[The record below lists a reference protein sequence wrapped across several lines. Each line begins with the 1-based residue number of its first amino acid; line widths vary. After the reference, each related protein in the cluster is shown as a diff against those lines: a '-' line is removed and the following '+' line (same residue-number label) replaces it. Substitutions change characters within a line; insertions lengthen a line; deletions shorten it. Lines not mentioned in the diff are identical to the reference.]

1 MTEPNEPD
9 KKNNETESTKDE
21 AIIELKEEIADARTG
36 DEEIIDLLEATEEQE
51 SVEDETTIVLKE
63 EVAEEPTGDEGI
75 INLVEAPEEQESV
88 EDEAI
93 IELKEEVAEEP
104 TGDEEIIDLV
114 EAPEEGPEDAQDESI
129 DTEEQKATE
138 DDTYIDLTVTISES
152 HRKREDIDEPV
163 ADEADL
169 SHEFD
174 DIDEFDNALVKESVD
189 FTDEFSSD
197 AITDEAPEDDFTD
210 SLGIELDSNE
220 KNSEGPFEPDSI
232 TDEKIE
238 AALERVIK
246 KVFYEKIDRLLV
258 DAIEKTVTREIEK
271 LKKALLEDSPDG
283 EK

>member
-21 AIIELKEEIADARTG
+21 AILELEEEIKDVRTG
-36 DEEIIDLLEATEEQE
+36 DEEIIDLLEATE
-51 SVEDETTIVLKE
+51 DR
-63 EVAEEPTGDEGI
+63 
-75 INLVEAPEEQESV
+75 EAV

-93 IELKEEVAEEP
+93 IDLKEEVAEEP

-114 EAPEEGPEDAQDESI
+114 EATEEATEKVQDESI

-138 DDTYIDLTVTISES
+138 DDTYIDLTVKISE
-152 HRKREDIDEPV
+152 KNRETKDIGEPV

-174 DIDEFDNALVKESVD
+174 DIDELDNDLIRESDD
-189 FTDEFSSD
+189 FTDEFDMD
-197 AITDEAPEDDFTD
+197 AITNAASEDDFTD
-210 SLGIELDSNE
+210 SLGIELDSKE
-220 KNSEGPFEPDSI
+220 EISGDLFEPDSI

-246 KVFYEKIDRLLV
+246 KVFYEKIDRLLAE
-258 DAIEKTVTREIEK
+258 AIEKTVTREIEK

>member
-21 AIIELKEEIADARTG
+21 AILELEEEITDARTG

-51 SVEDETTIVLKE
+51 
-63 EVAEEPTGDEGI
+63 P
-75 INLVEAPEEQESV
+75 V

-114 EAPEEGPEDAQDESI
+114 EATEEATEKVQDESS

-138 DDTYIDLTVTISES
+138 DDTYIDLTVTISE
-152 HRKREDIDEPV
+152 KRETKDIGEPV
-163 ADEADL
+163 ADEAGL
-169 SHEFD
+169 SREFD
-174 DIDEFDNALVKESVD
+174 DIDELDNDLIRESDD
-189 FTDEFSSD
+189 FTDDFDMD
-197 AITDEAPEDDFTD
+197 AITDAAPEDDFTD
-210 SLGIELDSNE
+210 SLGIKLDSKE
-220 KNSEGPFEPDSI
+220 DISGDLFEPDSI

-246 KVFYEKIDRLLV
+246 KVFYEKIDRLLAE
-258 DAIEKTVTREIEK
+258 AIEKTVKKEIEK

>member
-36 DEEIIDLLEATEEQE
+36 DEEIIDLLESTEEH
-51 SVEDETTIVLKE
+51 
-63 EVAEEPTGDEGI
+63 
-75 INLVEAPEEQESV
+75 ESV

-93 IELKEEVAEEP
+93 IDLKEEVVEES
-104 TGDEEIIDLV
+104 TGDEEIIDLL
-114 EAPEEGPEDAQDESI
+114 EAAEESPKEDQDEGI
-129 DTEEQKATE
+129 DTEEQKLKE
-138 DDTYIDLTVTISES
+138 DDSYIDLTVTTSETS
-152 HRKREDIDEPV
+152 SKIKDIDEPI

-169 SHEFD
+169 YK
-174 DIDEFDNALVKESVD
+174 EFDNIDELDNDLIKESND
-189 FTDEFSSD
+189 FTDEFDTDS
-197 AITDEAPEDDFTD
+197 IMDEASEDDFAD
-210 SLGIELDSNE
+210 SLGIELDAKEDIS
-220 KNSEGPFEPDSI
+220 GDLFEPDSV

>member
-1 MTEPNEPD
+1 MTEPNEPG
-9 KKNNETESTKDE
+9 KNNNETESTKDE

-51 SVEDETTIVLKE
+51 AVEDETTIELKE

-75 INLVEAPEEQESV
+75 INLVEATEEQEPA

-93 IELKEEVAEEP
+93 IELKEEVAEEA

-114 EAPEEGPEDAQDESI
+114 EATEEAQDESI

-138 DDTYIDLTVTISES
+138 DDTYIDLTVTISE
-152 HRKREDIDEPV
+152 RNREIKDIGESV

-174 DIDEFDNALVKESVD
+174 DIDELDNDLVKESVD
-189 FTDEFSSD
+189 FTDEFNTNT
-197 AITDEAPEDDFTD
+197 ITDEAPEDDFTD

-220 KNSEGPFEPDSI
+220 EISEGPFEPDSI

-246 KVFYEKIDRLLV
+246 KLFYEKIDRLLV